1 MRKSVQKRNTGPER
15 RKERETFCGRLRE
28 VDAVSAFPS
37 STSGYEE
44 KRLEAKTVR
53 GFDVSGQND
62 RADKTRK
69 A

>member
-1 MRKSVQKRNTGPER
+1 MRMFVEMDVGP
-15 RKERETFCGRLRE
+15 
-28 VDAVSAFPS
+28 VSPS

-53 GFDVSGQND
+53 GFDASGQND